1 MPRAH
6 ALTAA
11 AFAAALAAAAAA
23 RAADQDVVNGLVRN
37 AWYWQAR
44 ARSDKA
50 EDAWKGVLEAAPDN
64 PDALAAI
71 GTFHA
76 RAGRL
81 QQAREA
87 LTRLE
92 KIAPN
97 HPDVPVLRRAIQL
110 GPRYVALLN
119 QARKLAH
126 DGRTADAA
134 ARYRELFGDA
144 GPPGDLALEYYQT
157 IGGTPGGWEEA
168 RDGLRRV
175 VRRAPFE
182 PRYRLALAKHYTYRE
197 QTRREGIDLLA
208 SLSRDPTIGKE
219 AAASWKQALLWLPP
233 NEQNLPLL
241 RAYARSHPNDSQ
253 IARQIERAKM
263 AGTVGEG
270 YAALERGDLR
280 NAERLFGS
288 AGDDPDAQ
296 RGLGVV
302 RDRRTGQAKK
312 AGYAALE
319 RGDLRDAE
327 TMFQMAGNDPDA
339 RLGLALVAQK
349 QALQAQREE
358 DFPRARALLEQS
370 RRLAP
375 QRKDIWEE
383 PLRTVTFW
391 GLMRDAR
398 AARDAGRD
406 AEAEAK
412 FTEAM
417 QSAPSDERWR
427 AQLGIADLYLARG
440 DHRGAERKY
449 RDVLAVKPNQ
459 PDALRALTGI
469 LVADGRFDEAVPVNQ
484 TLLRIAP
491 QKAFR
496 PEWLQAEILRS
507 RAGRARDSHE
517 LDKARTDL
525 EAAYKLDPTDI
536 WVLHDLSNVLIE
548 TGALREAQTT
558 VAQLLKMAPALPEAR
573 VAQAR
578 LLMAQHEDERA
589 LAVLASIDPAP
600 RDPAVVAL
608 RRRLEVQVQIPGLLA
623 AAAGGSRVE
632 AVQGLAALQRRFG
645 DEPELAAQIAVAWS
659 RLGERAR
666 AVALMRSAVA
676 KAPAVT
682 LGARLQL
689 AAALLDSG
697 DDEAVGQMLTGLER
711 DSTLTAQERRS
722 LGELRIAYAVRSA
735 DRRRARGDFAGAAA
749 VLDPVAHDYPR
760 DPRVVAARARLV
772 EQRNPAAA
780 HALFRTALAASP
792 DDFEALRGA
801 ADTAMALHDLREAR
815 DLANEA
821 VRRHPYDPQAY
832 LLSARAA
839 ELQGDDG
846 DAMSSLERAL
856 RLLDLAGA
864 TPPAQPAPRI
874 EPASSVA
881 EVAEGV
887 PRRTALGDGPSDAEV
902 RQRVVAEMDRIR
914 DRHRP
919 AAVAEGQGRF
929 RNGEV
934 GFSALYELRQSL
946 HLESSIGYSGRG
958 AAHVTEVELDAGTAA
973 RSAGSR
979 FGSGAPPAGAPTA
992 GPQRTTGTELRLS
1005 YDSRHFVADVGTTP
1019 IGFPV
1024 LAIVGG
1030 VRLRDTFGPL
1040 SISVEGGSRSVTDS
1054 LLSYAGTR
1062 DPRTGRNWGGVV
1074 SRGGRLEL
1082 GVDTGPVNLFGYGEY
1097 HRLVGVRVEENQRVA
1112 GGGGIEWKLYQG
1124 PAGDVRIGPA
1134 VALMSYQYNLS
1145 FFTIGHG
1152 GYFSPQQ
1159 FFHGGF
1165 ALRWSGNSPGSLRWD
1180 VAAEPGY
1187 DTFSQN
1193 SAPMFPLNLPGDPT
1207 GAAPYPA
1214 LSNHGFAFN
1223 GHAFIGWR
1231 IATFFELGLSASA
1244 QHAPEFQEYRGA
1256 VVFRFGGG
1264 PNG

>member
-1 MPRAH
+1 MPRTH

-11 AFAAALAAAAAA
+11 FAAAIAAALPALAA
-23 RAADQDVVNGLVRN
+23 DESVVNGLVRN

-50 EDAWKGVLEAAPDN
+50 EEAWKQVLEAAPDN
-64 PDALAAI
+64 ADALTAI

-87 LTRLE
+87 LAKLE
-92 KIAPN
+92 KLAPS
-97 HPDVPVLRRAIQL
+97 HPDLPVLRRAIQL
-110 GPRYVALLN
+110 GTRYGPLLA

-126 DGRTADAA
+126 EGRSAEAA
-134 ARYRELFGDA
+134 TRYRELFGDA

-157 IGGTPGGWEEA
+157 IGGAPGGWEEA
-168 RDGLRRV
+168 RDGLRRM

-208 SLSRDPTIGKE
+208 SLSRDPTVGKE
-219 AAASWKQALLWLPP
+219 AAASWRQALLWLPP

-241 RAYARSHPNDSQ
+241 RAYMRTHPNDVQ
-253 IARQIERAKM
+253 MARHIDRAKM
-263 AGTVGEG
+263 AGTVSEG

-280 NAERLFGS
+280 NAERLFQM

-296 RGLGVV
+296 RGLSLL
-302 RDRRTGQAKK
+302 RDRRIGQAKK
-312 AGYAALE
+312 AGFAALE

-327 TMFQMAGNDPDA
+327 TMFQMAGNDSDA
-339 RLGLALVAQK
+339 RLGLALVAQR
-349 QALQAQREE
+349 QALQAERDE

-375 QRKDIWEE
+375 QRRDIWEE

-398 AARDAGRD
+398 AAREAGRD

-412 FTEAM
+412 LTEAM
-417 QSAPSDERWR
+417 QFAPPDERWR
-427 AQLGIADLYLARG
+427 VQLGIADLYLARG
-440 DHRGAERKY
+440 DHRSAERRY
-449 RDVLAVKPNQ
+449 RDVLAAKPNQ

-469 LVADGRFDEAVPVNQ
+469 LVTDGRFDDAVPVND
-484 TLLRIAP
+484 TLLRVAP

-496 PEWLQAEILRS
+496 PEWLKAEILRS
-507 RAGRARDSHE
+507 RAARNKDAHE
-517 LDKARTDL
+517 PEKARADL

-536 WVLHDLSNVLIE
+536 WVLHDLSNILIE
-548 TGALREAQTT
+548 TGGLREAQTT

-573 VAQAR
+573 VVQAR

-589 LAVLASIDPAP
+589 LAVLASIDPPP
-600 RDPAVVAL
+600 RDPAVVEL

-623 AAAGGSRVE
+623 AAAAGSRAE
-632 AVQGLAALQRRFG
+632 AVQGLAALQRKFG

-659 RLGERAR
+659 RLGERGR

-676 KAPAVT
+676 KAPNAT
-682 LGARLQL
+682 RGARLQL

-697 DDEAVGQMLTGLER
+697 DDAAVGQMLSGLER
-711 DSTLTAQERRS
+711 DPTLSPPERRS
-722 LGELRIAYAVRSA
+722 LGELRVAYAVRTA
-735 DRRRARGDFAGAAA
+735 DRNRERDDFAGAAA
-749 VLDPVAHDYPR
+749 VLDSVTRDYPR
-760 DPRVVAARARLV
+760 DPRLLAARGRLI
-772 EQRNPAAA
+772 EHQNPAAA
-780 HALFRTALAASP
+780 HKLFLDALASAP

-801 ADTAMALHDLREAR
+801 ADTAMALRKLDEAR
-815 DLANEA
+815 DLSNEA

-832 LLSARAA
+832 LLAARAA

-846 DAMSSLERAL
+846 EAMTSLERGL
-856 RLLDLAGA
+856 RLLDLAA
-864 TPPAQPAPRI
+864 SPAPVR
-874 EPASSVA
+874 PAAEIQPGSSVA
-881 EVAEGV
+881 SVPEGV
-887 PRRTALGDGPSDAEV
+887 PRRTALGVGPTDAEL
-902 RQRVVAEMDRIR
+902 RERVVAEMDRIR
-914 DRHRP
+914 SRHRP
-919 AAVAEGQGRF
+919 AAVAEGDGRF

-946 HLESSIGYSGRG
+946 HLETSIGYSGRG
-958 AAHVTEVELDAGTAA
+958 AAHVSEVELDAGTPG
-973 RSAGSR
+973 RTAGSR

-992 GPQRTTGTELRLS
+992 GAQRATGTEVRLS
-1005 YDSRHFVADVGTTP
+1005 YESRHFVADVGTTP

-1024 LAIVGG
+1024 LSIVGG
-1030 VRLRDTFGPL
+1030 ARLRGTFGPVSL
-1040 SISVEGGSRSVTDS
+1040 SVEGGSRSVTDS
-1054 LLSYAGTR
+1054 LLSYAGTA

-1074 SRGGRLEL
+1074 ARGGRLEL
-1082 GVDTGPVNLFGYGEY
+1082 GLDVGPVNLFGYGEY
-1097 HRLVGVRVEENQRVA
+1097 HRLIGVRVEENQRAA
-1112 GGGGIEWKLYQG
+1112 GGGGIELKLYQG
-1124 PAGDVRIGPA
+1124 PLGDFRMGPT
-1134 VALMSYQYNLS
+1134 VSLMSYQYNLS

-1165 ALRWSGNSPGSLRWD
+1165 ALRWSGNGTGSLRWD
-1180 VAAEPGY
+1180 VAAEPGF
-1187 DTFSQN
+1187 DTFRQN

-1214 LSNHGFAFN
+1214 LSNHGVSFN
-1223 GHAFIGWR
+1223 GHAFVGWA
-1231 IATFFELGLSASA
+1231 IASFFELGLSASV
-1244 QHAPEFQEYRGA
+1244 QQAPEFQEYRGG
-1256 VVFRFGGG
+1256 VLLRFGGR